1 MDAKKLSRLG
11 RNVLLQPYYA
21 HDLRFCGANT
31 LNSIRFAI
39 TPITVL
45 PKTMTSAAKYYPPD

>member
-21 HDLRFCGANT
+21 HDLRF
-31 LNSIRFAI
+31 
-39 TPITVL
+39 
-45 PKTMTSAAKYYPPD
+45 AAPTH